1 MKIVS
6 FILFLFPLSLLI
18 TSTTTNNQGY
28 IEKNRYRVFIVQDT
42 LRKEVLLNEQVILLN
57 KKPFVIELHLK
68 NENEGV
74 SLNASYRTNFYNTPL
89 NRRFKDWSSI
99 SAKTMSESMMNE
111 DKDLLLSNE
120 NVCFWYYDSK
130 DKHRMD
136 PTIQK
141 TDTSIITTQ
150 TVAYLNDSDEENP
163 KDYPIKK
170 VKGPIYIVF
179 FNYDYLEDY
188 THKKEDAYKVYNE
201 IDRKKVKLIF
211 K

>member
-1 MKIVS
+1 MKNILS
-6 FILFLFPLSLLI
+6 FSLLVTTTLLF
-18 TSTTTNNQGY
+18 TSTTTHNQGY

-42 LRKEVLLNEQVILLN
+42 LRREVVLNDQIIQLA

-136 PTIQK
+136 PTVQK

-150 TVAYLNDSDEENP
+150 TVAYLNDSDEENA

-179 FNYDYLEDY
+179 FNYDYLEDF

-201 IDRKKVKLIF
+201 IDRKKVKLEF